1 MYLDVAIQLS
11 IAFFDTAENYEY
23 SKRLFASTSPIIQI
37 LPRDIQVCVSNDF
50 LIEAA
55 SLYNLLHSFPN

>member
-11 IAFFDTAENYEY
+11 IAFFDTAENSEY

-50 LIEAA
+50 F
-55 SLYNLLHSFPN
+55 N